1 MDSFEVESPNVKY
14 RCSLPRGSTSHRP
27 PCRALCTRSPG
38 PAPVRSEDY
47 IESTYQYESTDVQ
60 MRNGKAV
67 RPRARRPVE
76 SKHNAER
83 RPALTLATLAAALAS
98 ALAPT
103 ALTALALALALATA
117 LASATV
123 AASITSLRPAPVAAQ
138 AGRPCPECS
147 VHSS

>member
-1 MDSFEVESPNVKY
+1 MSSTGAACHAA
-14 RCSLPRGSTSHRP
+14 RPRTRP
-27 PCRALCTRSPG
+27 PCRGLCTRSPG

-83 RPALTLATLAAALAS
+83 RPALTAALAAALAS
-98 ALAPT
+98 ALTPT
-103 ALTALALALALATA
+103 ALTAIALALALDTA

-123 AASITSLRPAPVAAQ
+123 AASITNPPPPGPGSGASAA
-138 AGRPCPECS
+138 AVSPD
-147 VHSS
+147 

>member
-1 MDSFEVESPNVKY
+1 M
-14 RCSLPRGSTSHRP
+14 
-27 PCRALCTRSPG
+27 
-38 PAPVRSEDY
+38 RSEDY

-103 ALTALALALALATA
+103 ARTAVALVLALATA

-123 AASITSLRPAPVAAQ
+123 AASITTTSACPRFGASGAAAPRV
-138 AGRPCPECS
+138 
-147 VHSS
+147 

>member
-1 MDSFEVESPNVKY
+1 MSSTGAACHAA
-14 RCSLPRGSTSHRP
+14 RPRTARRAVLCAHVHPAP
-27 PCRALCTRSPG
+27 P
-38 PAPVRSEDY
+38 PVRSEDY

-103 ALTALALALALATA
+103 ARTAVALVLALALVAA

-123 AASITSLRPAPVAAQ
+123 AASITTTSARP
-138 AGRPCPECS
+138 R
-147 VHSS
+147 

>member
-1 MDSFEVESPNVKY
+1 MSSGALHVDSFEVDSPNVKY
-14 RCSLPRGSTSHRP
+14 RCSLPRGSTSHRS

-83 RPALTLATLAAALAS
+83 RPALTAALAAALAS

-103 ALTALALALALATA
+103 ARTAVALVLALATA

-123 AASITSLRPAPVAAQ
+123 AASNTTSARP
-138 AGRPCPECS
+138 R
-147 VHSS
+147 

>member
-1 MDSFEVESPNVKY
+1 MDSFEVDSPNVKY
-14 RCSLPRGSTSHRP
+14 RCSRHAARPRTARRAVVCAHAHPAP
-27 PCRALCTRSPG
+27 P
-38 PAPVRSEDY
+38 PVRSEDY

-67 RPRARRPVE
+67 RPLHRRPVE

-83 RPALTLATLAAALAS
+83 RPALTVATLAAALAS

-103 ALTALALALALATA
+103 ARTAVALVLALATA

-123 AASITSLRPAPVAAQ
+123 AASITTTSACPRFGASGAAAPRV
-138 AGRPCPECS
+138 
-147 VHSS
+147 